1 MMLENEEIIDIMF
14 ACEETELEC
23 TDWYQF
29 VKETCEANPDDYYC
43 ELGALM
49 FAEDLLDENGEY
61 VGEGVQSSEDGA
73 DGTE

>member
-1 MMLENEEIIDIMF
+1 MMLENDEILEIMF

-23 TDWYQF
+23 TDWYPF
-29 VKETCEANPDDYYC
+29 VIETCEADPDDYYC

-49 FAEDLLDENGEY
+49 FAEDLQDENGEY
-61 VGEGVQSSEDGA
+61 IGEGEQASEDGA

>member
-1 MMLENEEIIDIMF
+1 MGLPDNDLLEIMF

-29 VKETCEANPDDYYC
+29 VVETCEADPDDYYC

-49 FAEDLLDENGEY
+49 FAEDLLDEDGKY
-61 VGEGVQSSEDGA
+61 IGEGEQASEDGA